1 MYKTMNRHAPYG
13 GDPAPT
19 RRPRTLSEWFEYG
32 RLCFHQPDGIKAVA
46 ALERV
51 TRCHPAY
58 RHPDGDNPYYYLG
71 KIHEVENRLRAAIV
85 LYSRALGVDY
95 LDEDSLIGRGTC
107 YTVTGQHEAAIHDFE
122 RLLRFPMRRRSQP
135 DKHIFLMLA
144 ENHRRQ
150 DRWGE
155 AIFWRE
161 MARDAAPGDE
171 NQQLLYEAL
180 MAIVKEI

>member
-1 MYKTMNRHAPYG
+1 
-13 GDPAPT
+13 
-19 RRPRTLSEWFEYG
+19 
-32 RLCFHQPDGIKAVA
+32 VA
-46 ALERV
+46 ALEKV
-51 TRCHPAY
+51 TRLHPGY

-71 KIHEVENRLRAAIV
+71 KINEIESRLDQAIV
-85 LYSRALGVDY
+85 FYSRALAVDC

-107 YTVTGQHEAAIHDFE
+107 YTVTGQHDAAIYDFE
-122 RLLRFPMRRRSQP
+122 RLLRFPKHRRSQP
-135 DKHIFLMLA
+135 DKHIFLMRA

-171 NQQLLYEAL
+171 DQQLLYEAL
-180 MAIVKEI
+180 TASVKEI